1 MSDIPR
7 IPRALSPNCRRK
19 TLKLKHKI
27 ATAWA
32 CLPLF
37 VSMLSTTTADT
48 WTCHQGD
55 LTRHVLA
62 FYPEAP
68 ARLPCQVFY
77 SKPKENVM
85 PRALWK
91 ASHDVSFCERKAAEF
106 AGQLRSWGWHCSNE
120 GTVQGQDKGL
130 ENTLLPPTD

>member
-1 MSDIPR
+1 
-7 IPRALSPNCRRK
+7 
-19 TLKLKHKI
+19 
-27 ATAWA
+27 
-32 CLPLF
+32 
-37 VSMLSTTTADT
+37 MLSDTMADT

-91 ASHDVSFCERKAAEF
+91 ASHDESFCERKAAEF
-106 AGQLRSWGWHCSNE
+106 AAQLQSWGWHCSSE
-120 GTVQGQDKGL
+120 GTVQGDGEEL
-130 ENTLLPPTD
+130 DNALIREHE